1 MNNKV
6 NSVLNSIEKI
16 DHLVMEADVSVS
28 DAMNDVYNKQFKMEG
43 NVTEDYINHEY
54 YQESVIAG
62 ILIGGGIIA
71 VLATAIVLIT
81 KHVKKSAS
89 GDPEKKDDKSTAA
102 GIALDKPEDVKKR
115 LEDVSKDLEKLGGK
129 VTIPSGGIN
138 IEEIKNLFKQYTTF
152 FETAENVNDEAN
164 EEAIDTIATQLDGIL
179 DKITGS
185 DYKQN
190 GNVEVNTDTIN
201 ELASLSVVVA
211 DMTKKSTETATKL
224 QKRAEEAK
232 KKADSETD
240 KDKKQKSE
248 ALNKKLSEI
257 SKKATN
263 AGKVSSEAL
272 SGYRGMIDQIIKSIK
287 ETTEKSAEQ
296 SSGET
301 KQRTESDALLKQK
314 IKPITDN
321 WVMSSSNM
329 DSNNPSVKLTE
340 EEAYAIIRDIHTDV
354 VNDRYPKALDTLKNK
369 ANEDPTKARLIKNLV
384 EATIGNSNVFDID
397 EDMINI
403 IKTGLSELDNIAT
416 SAPVEEPES
425 KKDET
430 ETKSEE
436 TKPESE
442 ETKEPESN
450 SGESAEK
457 ITISKDNASLYDIIT
472 SWNDK
477 DYFEKV
483 VNSGG
488 VIKGPINKAY
498 KEELSLYRNNNV
510 SNSATKFE
518 ITFGSDAE
526 KQFVQSFLSMID
538 NFLNDTET
546 FEKIS
551 PELRKKLMAA
561 INMFLKRN
569 ENIITANITLDANN
583 FEWVDIRRKF
593 RELQEKYNESDETP
607 ESSDVNEKI
616 KAIVTEECSGKG
628 YMLDHTN
635 EMYNQLEYITTEP
648 NGAEYIIKKLVL
660 ETLPD
665 SKNNDLSN
673 DEIIRRC
680 NTVITYIDCV
690 KRLNREVL
698 NGRIDETRI
707 NQWYEAIKR
716 KINNI
721 NNSSENTEEKV
732 PETSEKDQKMQVAF
746 EQLETRINQA
756 QQKYPNG
763 FATIEIA
770 TGCDPRT
777 FGGIV
782 LTQFIENKSE
792 QEIKNF
798 SKNLMDCLVGGFFR
812 EASQTHAKAKS
823 QLPNQCKEAI
833 DAMQTMINDGYE
845 IGNTLAGTNY
855 TPDNLSKYKGY
866 TFKGNHINTLMK
878 VKPENILS
886 SEIWN
891 DVKLGNSENTE
902 EPASEETNT
911 DNVTS
916 EENNTEEPVKVED
929 TLRYILQNPSDA
941 VTKANSLS
949 EESDP
954 LIDDKL
960 KNALIEINDKNLWDF
975 VLYDLKQMGH
985 EINLD
990 APITRKDTRVIASTA
1005 LRINMI
1011 DESRNDLNGYLKH
1024 QYIKNPQ
1031 DNVKQAI
1038 FDEVKRYA
1046 DIKGIDDNLIGPSD
1060 NFIPIDRD
1068 KILSDFD
1075 RWKDNNRLTSAAAE
1089 FAEKQKY
1096 AKDFVQ
1102 PQNAEPETENQ
1113 DYIKSNTEENFE
1125 TPSSAESI
1133 ESILNNRINDANS
1146 EKAIE
1151 KQAANDKDNKQQAEL
1166 IQNKLNGLNIGNDTE
1181 ETVSLEDI
1189 KNLPSLMSDAVS
1201 GKLSDEGAKNL
1212 AANIMQLK
1220 LAIVWPTDIVEANN
1234 VDYAISTTKKILS
1247 DCESVASSGDQNA
1260 VEQMKSDIVAAQNNP
1275 NTEITSTPEEAL
1287 KKIVDLTGKVSN
1299 LIKTKAINAANNA
1312 NTALNATKEF
1322 VNNVVIP
1329 GMNTAVSLGSTAAT
1343 TTVEKAKELIKT
1355 IDDGLKGIISTSP
1368 VSDDNDQKA
1377 TDNTQQEN
1385 ASHIKYDSNILFMPG
1400 IPNNIFNG
1408 IPDLGSMD
1416 TTQALSEL
1424 YNTFDYI
1431 NKPTGSK
1438 YYRNHEDTDFSQ
1450 GDLDFLNTI
1459 KGQGGGLPLRK
1470 KSDLASNTRIL
1481 SDYFRAMYAM
1491 LKTIDGNNAMNRY
1504 NPTSKKLVVNI
1515 AETLQKYLGYIQSEL
1530 EIDHKNVLEA
1540 ATPMMNAVLDECQR
1554 IINGNQA

>member
-28 DAMNDVYNKQFKMEG
+28 DAMNEVYNKQFKMEG

-89 GDPEKKDDKSTAA
+89 GDPEKKNDTSTAA
-102 GIALDKPEDVKKR
+102 GVSLDKPEEFNKKVEQ
-115 LEDVSKDLEKLGGK
+115 LKSELEKAGGK
-129 VTIPSGGIN
+129 LTI
-138 IEEIKNLFKQYTTF
+138 
-152 FETAENVNDEAN
+152 
-164 EEAIDTIATQLDGIL
+164 
-179 DKITGS
+179 S
-185 DYKQN
+185 DV
-190 GNVEVNTDTIN
+190 GFD
-201 ELASLSVVVA
+201 AS
-211 DMTKKSTETATKL
+211 KL
-224 QKRAEEAK
+224 
-232 KKADSETD
+232 
-240 KDKKQKSE
+240 KQKYE
-248 ALNKKLSEI
+248 MIKELCGYAETFLKGTEDDEIDGALNEFNKKLEEI
-257 SKKATN
+257 NGIDYKLSGDVDVTPASLDEIKSLAAPIQQMT
-263 AGKVSSEAL
+263 AELEKVSKEFEKRSKENKNANTGEMDDAKKERFEKLKEGLNQINKGSTDLGKSVDNEFSIIRQYFEAVSKAAKEKDKPAQAESEK
-272 SGYRGMIDQIIKSIK
+272 KS
-287 ETTEKSAEQ
+287 ESEKSQ
-296 SSGET
+296 ET
-301 KQRTESDALLKQK
+301 PQNPDILKQK
-314 IKPITDN
+314 IYPITAKWASMN
-321 WVMSSSNM
+321 GNS
-329 DSNNPSVKLTE
+329 DSNHPDAKLTAD
-340 EEAYAIIRDIHTDV
+340 EAYNIIDSIHDNV
-354 VNDRYPKALDTLKNK
+354 VNHRGPIALNTLKAK
-369 ANEDPTKARLIKNLV
+369 ANEDPTKAMLIKNLI
-384 EATIGNSNVFDID
+384 EATIDNKDVFNIDDEETINDI
-397 EDMINI
+397 
-403 IKTGLSELDNIAT
+403 KSGLPELETIAAN
-416 SAPVEEPES
+416 APSEEP
-425 KKDET
+425 KKD
-430 ETKSEE
+430 E

-442 ETKEPESN
+442 EPKEGTNES
-450 SGESAEK
+450 GEK
-457 ITISKDNASLYDIIT
+457 ITISKDNGSLYDIIT

-488 VIKGPINKAY
+488 VIKGQINKAY
-498 KEELSLYRNNNV
+498 KEELSLYRNNSV

-593 RELQEKYNESDETP
+593 RELQEKYNDSDETP

-616 KAIVTEECSGKG
+616 KAIVTEECSNKD

-648 NGAEYIIKKLVL
+648 NNAEYMIKKLVL

-698 NGRIDETRI
+698 NGSIDETRI

-721 NNSSENTEEKV
+721 NKPSENTEEKA
-732 PETSEKDQKMQVAF
+732 PEISEEDQKMQVAF
-746 EQLETRINQA
+746 EQLEAKVNQA

-763 FATIEIA
+763 FTTIGIA

-777 FGGIV
+777 FGGII

-833 DAMQTMINDGYE
+833 DAMQTMINDGYA

-866 TFKGNHINTLMK
+866 TFEGSHINTLMK

-1102 PQNAEPETENQ
+1102 PQTVEPETENQ

-1133 ESILNNRINDANS
+1133 ESILNNRINDVNS

-1151 KQAANDKDNKQQAEL
+1151 KQAAADKDNKQQAEL

-1181 ETVSLEDI
+1181 ETVSLEDL

-1201 GKLSDEGAKNL
+1201 GKLTDDGAKNL

-1329 GMNTAVSLGSTAAT
+1329 GMNTAVSLGSTAAST
-1343 TTVEKAKELIKT
+1343 TIEKAKELIKT

-1368 VSDDNDQKA
+1368 VSDDNDQNT

-1385 ASHIKYDSNILFMPG
+1385 VSHVKYDNNILFMPG

-1416 TTQALSEL
+1416 ATQALSEL

-1450 GDLDFLNTI
+1450 SDLDFLNTI

-1481 SDYFRAMYAM
+1481 SDYFRSMYAM
-1491 LKTIDGNNAMNRY
+1491 LKTIDGNNAINKY

-1540 ATPMMNAVLDECQR
+1540 ATPMMTNVLDECQK
-1554 IINGNQA
+1554 IINGNQAQ